1 MVSQDLRKFIKELDT
16 LSKSREPSEKIS
28 KAYIAGARR
37 AFSENEIKF
46 ALRQTEKAKRQI
58 ELILIK
64 ALNNKYSNIW
74 DIEEVLQ
81 DNKIDSKE
89 INDYYGI
96 LLLEAKYKLDSFCIY
111 IEKNRPVR
119 ERFYLPRRDT
129 LIKVVNELQRLE
141 DDELDEL
148 FLHMPPRT
156 GKSQIMTMYSAW
168 HCGRDPEISNLY
180 ITYKEGLGGAYLGG
194 VMEII
199 TDPTY
204 CYHDVFP
211 LITIASTDAKNNK
224 IDLCRKKKY
233 KTLSGK
239 GLESGI
245 NGEYD
250 AKGIIIF
257 DDILEGVQDVLNT
270 ETLRR
275 KQIVFE
281 NNAMSRKKE
290 KCKLIFNGTIWSL
303 HDIYMD
309 RLDFLENNPMAS
321 YIRWSVLKIPALNEN
336 DESNFDYKYGVGYST
351 RYYKSLR
358 SKFEEN
364 DDMAGWMAQYQ
375 QEPIERDGAVFNQAN
390 MHFYNGV
397 LPEEGLYRI
406 CAACDVA
413 LGGAD
418 FLSFPVAY
426 MYENGDVYIHDVVF
440 DNSEKNITQP
450 KVVRAIEKNAVGS
463 AFFEAN
469 QGGEGYK
476 DDIDRELKK
485 KGIKINLQSKYA
497 PTNKRKEQRI
507 YDKAP
512 TIRQW
517 YFRDAGCRDAEYRK
531 FMTNLYSFTM
541 NGKKKHED
549 AADSLAT
556 LAAFIEGNWSA
567 AKVEAIM
574 NPFRSRMYGMYY

>member
-418 FLSFPVAY
+418 FLSFPVLSR
-426 MYENGDVYIHDVVF
+426 IH
-440 DNSEKNITQP
+440 I
-450 KVVRAIEKNAVGS
+450 
-463 AFFEAN
+463 
-469 QGGEGYK
+469 
-476 DDIDRELKK
+476 
-485 KGIKINLQSKYA
+485 
-497 PTNKRKEQRI
+497 
-507 YDKAP
+507 
-512 TIRQW
+512 
-517 YFRDAGCRDAEYRK
+517 
-531 FMTNLYSFTM
+531 
-541 NGKKKHED
+541 
-549 AADSLAT
+549 
-556 LAAFIEGNWSA
+556 
-567 AKVEAIM
+567 
-574 NPFRSRMYGMYY
+574 